1 MSNSIVGN
9 NANPTE
15 CYTWYEVEVDD
26 DEYED
31 LEGEMVDEEDI
42 FARRAVVPK
51 NSNSTTVTIYYY
63 YLAPTS
69 SWYWDYMYG
78 DPYKPVI
85 PVVFAA
91 DANWQLTQCLN
102 TSFVETSLTGQTN
115 GWKAFTITLS
125 RKLVEGE
132 RIVFGFYSD
141 ILGYTSTGEIED
153 SETTMSYF
161 YWTRAR
167 RRDYASQISYI
178 SSPEFISQQRNIF
191 NDYEI
196 CLYLEYENEPDGIA
210 YSCSILGNVGT
221 TAAFTGRSLRVERTL
236 SNTAALSDSALR
248 KLCKIVLKTESAGLS
263 DSVQKL
269 LLLIRS
275 CFSNSGFSDVVARK
289 ADYKKTIAIFVENEE
304 VISRWGEN
312 FRGFEDEVC
321 VDAFP
326 FASRLFFR
334 AVESVMSFWDWLR
347 GKIREANNVVTLYCP
362 ITFEIKLESKI

>member
-31 LEGEMVDEEDI
+31 LEGELVDEENI

-69 SWYWDYMYG
+69 SWYWDYTYG
-78 DPYKPVI
+78 DPYTPVI
-85 PVVFAA
+85 PVVFAT
-91 DANWQLTQCLN
+91 DSNWQLIQCLN
-102 TSFVETSLTGQTN
+102 TSFVETSLTGMSN
-115 GWKAFTITLS
+115 GWKPFTITLT

-132 RIVFGFYSD
+132 RIVFGLYSD
-141 ILGYTSTGEIED
+141 ILGYTSTGEIEN

-178 SSPEFISQQRNIF
+178 SSPDFISQQRNIF

-196 CLYLEYENEPDGIA
+196 CLYLEYENEPDGFF
-210 YSCSILGNVGT
+210 YTRSVLGNVGVIGSF
-221 TAAFTGRSLRVERTL
+221 ASRSLGAKRTML
-236 SNTAALSDSALR
+236 RNLALNDTSSRRLW
-248 KLCKIVLKTESAGLS
+248 KIITKAESLGATDIAS
-263 DSVQKL
+263 KL
-269 LLLIRS
+269 LLLIRG
-275 CFSNSGFSDVVARK
+275 CFSNSLLADTAERK
-289 ADYKKTIAIFVENEE
+289 ACYHKAIENTFENEE
-304 VISRWGEN
+304 NLSRLGES
-312 FRGFEDEVC
+312 FRSFEDELS
-321 VDAFP
+321 VDALP
-326 FASRLFFR
+326 FASRLFYR
-334 AVESVMSFWDWLR
+334 AVESFMSFWDWLR

-362 ITFEIKLESKI
+362 IADKITLDCKI

>member
-1 MSNSIVGN
+1 M
-9 NANPTE
+9 
-15 CYTWYEVEVDD
+15 
-26 DEYED
+26 
-31 LEGEMVDEEDI
+31 
-42 FARRAVVPK
+42 
-51 NSNSTTVTIYYY
+51 
-63 YLAPTS
+63 
-69 SWYWDYMYG
+69 
-78 DPYKPVI
+78 
-85 PVVFAA
+85 
-91 DANWQLTQCLN
+91 
-102 TSFVETSLTGQTN
+102 
-115 GWKAFTITLS
+115 
-125 RKLVEGE
+125 
-132 RIVFGFYSD
+132 
-141 ILGYTSTGEIED
+141 
-153 SETTMSYF
+153 
-161 YWTRAR
+161 
-167 RRDYASQISYI
+167 
-178 SSPEFISQQRNIF
+178 
-191 NDYEI
+191 
-196 CLYLEYENEPDGIA
+196 
-210 YSCSILGNVGT
+210 
-221 TAAFTGRSLRVERTL
+221 
-236 SNTAALSDSALR
+236 SDSALR